1 MTADADEHTDYLSYL
16 LRLWRVDE
24 APTGAAEDVIWR
36 ASLESPFTG
45 ERMSFACL
53 EDLCDFLREQI
64 GVSPVSSKSSKG
76 GENEKQKD
84 RCSG

>member
-1 MTADADEHTDYLSYL
+1 VTVDGDEHTDYLSYL

-24 APTGAAEDVIWR
+24 APTDAVADMVWR

-53 EDLCDFLREQI
+53 EDLCDFLREQT
-64 GVSPVSSKSSKG
+64 GHTRNASG
-76 GENEKQKD
+76 DKD
-84 RCSG
+84 DHATTVIL